1 MIDYACPKCDTAIH
15 SPESEAGK
23 QLQCPQCKGAVTVP
37 AAPGPKKGV
46 IAGVVAL
53 LSIILVGCPLL
64 ILIGLAAVSVM
75 GQKASGTFTSVGQ
88 TIGGS

>member
-1 MIDYACPKCDTAIH
+1 MIDYPCGKCNTVIH

-23 QLQCPQCKGAVTVP
+23 QLQCPQCKGTVIVP

-46 IAGVVAL
+46 IVGVVAL
-53 LSIILVGCPLL
+53 LSMILFGCPLL
-64 ILIGLAAVSVM
+64 IIIGLAAISVM
-75 GQKASGTFTSVGQ
+75 GQRASGTFTSVGH